1 MSNPE
6 RYLPPT
12 DPSEAMQDI
21 QAGYGERP
29 QHVDSP
35 NEAPGANKGLSVF
48 EQLSQD
54 IHAGY
59 GDSRYDL
66 RETQWGLTRPNQFP
80 GDMQDQMAARR
91 QQGQR

>member
-21 QAGYGERP
+21 RAGYGERS

-35 NEAPGANKGLSVF
+35 SEAQGADKGLSEF
-48 EQLSQD
+48 EQFSQD
-54 IHAGY
+54 VHAGY
-59 GDSRYDL
+59 GDSLYGL
-66 RETQWGLTRPNQFP
+66 RETQRGLTRPNQFP

-91 QQGQR
+91 QQGQQ